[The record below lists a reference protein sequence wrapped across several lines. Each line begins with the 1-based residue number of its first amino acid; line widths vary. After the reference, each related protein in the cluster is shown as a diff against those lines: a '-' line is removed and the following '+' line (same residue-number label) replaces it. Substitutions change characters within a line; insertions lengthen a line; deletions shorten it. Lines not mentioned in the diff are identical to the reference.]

1 MEDVRKKYQAKMEE
15 QLLQW
20 DARLLSIK
28 SMAEKAGVEAKRE
41 LNSSLIELEKLYS
54 KSKQQ
59 LASLENATETSWKA
73 GKDEIVDSWNKV
85 GGTFDAIWARV
96 QRKR

>member
-20 DARLLSIK
+20 DARLQTIK

-41 LNSSLIELEKLYS
+41 LNTSLIELEMLYS

-59 LASLENATETSWKA
+59 LASLEDATETAWKA

-96 QRKR
+96 QHKR